1 MAETQL
7 QRSPDDASSLDPRT
21 AGFTVEALLPSWE
34 RSLKAKKLSDR
45 TVADY
50 LKDARTFAAWLA
62 EQGMPTDP
70 TAITREHVEAFLV
83 AKLASVK
90 KNPKTGAETPLSSS
104 YVASYYRRLKQLFRW
119 LHEEGEAPHNAM
131 ANMSPPKITE
141 KPVPILKPAELTALF
156 AVCAGA
162 GFAARRDHAILRVF
176 FDTGMRLAEIAGMEL
191 DHIDWDAQVIRVH
204 AKGDKVLDKPFGS
217 KTAMALDRYVR
228 ARARHKFRGSRWVW
242 LGQRGRLGYSG
253 IGDVVERRAKKAKIG
268 HVHPHQF
275 RHTFGHQ
282 WMARDGSE
290 SDLMRIMGWNS
301 TEMARRYGASAADER
316 ARAAHR
322 RMAIGDDY

>member
-1 MAETQL
+1 MFSIT
-7 QRSPDDASSLDPRT
+7 
-21 AGFTVEALLPSWE
+21 ALLPSWE
-34 RSLKAKKLSDR
+34 RSLRAKKLSPR

-50 LKDARTFAAWLA
+50 VKDARAFADWLA

-70 TAITREHVEAFLV
+70 TAIHREHVEAFIVDRLNG
-83 AKLASVK
+83 VK
-90 KNPKTGAETPLSSS
+90 TKKDGTTTPLSSS
-104 YVASYYRRLKQLFRW
+104 YAASYYRRLKQLFRW

-131 ANMSPPKITE
+131 ANMAPPKITE
-141 KPVPILKPAELTALF
+141 KPVPVLKPAELRALF
-156 AVCAGA
+156 AACAGT
-162 GFAARRDHAILRVF
+162 GFIERRDHAILRVF

-191 DHIDWDAQVIRVH
+191 DHIDWDAQVIRVR
-204 AKGDKVLDKPFGS
+204 AKGDKILDKPFGS
-217 KTAMALDRYVR
+217 KTAAVLDRYIR
-228 ARARHKFRGSRWVW
+228 ARARHRHASMRWVW

-253 IGDVVERRAKKAKIG
+253 IGDVVERRAGEDHANIG

-290 SDLMRIMGWNS
+290 SDLMRIMGWS
-301 TEMARRYGASAADER
+301 TADMARRYGASAADER